1 MPRARVPNASFIA
14 SAELPLLPFLAP
26 RVFTE
31 PLLSRRSERPNGKS
45 SRPQKEKAE
54 VGKLNYGLKE
64 NDNRLPPK
72 RGSDT
77 LCTSTQCGNGSTAGG
92 LLGFVLSRPASS
104 NSTFSPASVERRYAE
119 ISSFARQFVRGYSS
133 GRATRGATSR
143 GGTSIQKASDT
154 AAARKASTLYRRGP
168 RLATRRER
176 ILSLQRERLANY
188 VAHEIDQRRSSLMKQ
203 GQYRSL
209 RRRIMNLEHW
219 DDTQINLQGRQGG
232 KRNRLVMTRA
242 LAALDRSLYPA
253 IGQYTRKIDVKHDP
267 MCARWSARVFPKAA
281 KQDLEE
287 TWDNWMALD
296 GKTRQSIYKSLLVY
310 LLHRKPARAMQFIQ
324 VLASDRLLRAR
335 KADVIADALGHLA
348 KLHSRDVYDA
358 RHEWSTDKRAVKR
371 KFVSDFVH
379 VFHQVLAARP
389 RVCSQDL
396 LYNLVSVA
404 EAKDLQKVLTCFL
417 ENRTYLGFDTLL
429 HYANAFAKAGDV
441 RSALRCLEEL
451 KAVNSSTTWE
461 TMSDR
466 ERLRWSCAL
475 ILRKS
480 MSKGHEYHETPAIV
494 EAIVRLGITMDL
506 LLYNVVMHNAMEA
519 HDYSTAFKVYN
530 TLEGNGLKA
539 DKHTYSILLHGCTL
553 QDNPAMFSQFAE
565 HCADVAEEIRDPWL
579 ATDYLHYVYVR
590 HHDHSDRAQ
599 TLASLQRAYLRLFS
613 ARPLDLLTS
622 RVIRT
627 LSAPPGTEHGPSEAP
642 KLDPPSM
649 AVYIMYQAQ
658 IQEALTGSPRQMEDM
673 YARFKYIVQ
682 QDIDPAL
689 TRLANDAI
697 IWNAFLLAFCSKQQ
711 FASASQLIK
720 DMAEHSTQPN
730 IYTWNIFMQAF
741 FKTGQVQAAERV
753 FEILRSR
760 GIDPDQFTY
769 GVMLRGYAKAQRV
782 DRIGEIM
789 QHLNADQE
797 MEPDLLRALAGIT
810 QRNKLMLTLE
820 RSRVYKEVQAQEKT
834 RLEAEDEEQ
843 RWTAPQL
850 GDVESPAD
858 VVEREIQSFASDV
871 ASGAE
876 AMSLLWSRESEMNS
890 KDLPAIQA
898 ESSYSAKPT
907 EAPAS
912 ADKQGV
918 PVTQEY
924 GVEHLPE
931 MEATHLIRQQPS
943 TETESAVKSQSG
955 DKLDPVVMPEPPS
968 KTQLPTKPASVAK
981 PIPTPTVKAT
991 SSKQKPINTRSRP
1004 ARTPQPR
1011 PENALDPD
1019 VQYKK
1024 LQEKLGILAPPSPSP
1039 SSDVQPTPSPNT
1051 SFGADLGY
1059 KSSQVSKSLPEFTLR
1074 RMYPSTRQR
1083 GGKE

>member
-1 MPRARVPNASFIA
+1 
-14 SAELPLLPFLAP
+14 
-26 RVFTE
+26 
-31 PLLSRRSERPNGKS
+31 
-45 SRPQKEKAE
+45 
-54 VGKLNYGLKE
+54 
-64 NDNRLPPK
+64 
-72 RGSDT
+72 
-77 LCTSTQCGNGSTAGG
+77 
-92 LLGFVLSRPASS
+92 
-104 NSTFSPASVERRYAE
+104 
-119 ISSFARQFVRGYSS
+119 
-133 GRATRGATSR
+133 
-143 GGTSIQKASDT
+143 
-154 AAARKASTLYRRGP
+154 
-168 RLATRRER
+168 
-176 ILSLQRERLANY
+176 
-188 VAHEIDQRRSSLMKQ
+188 
-203 GQYRSL
+203 
-209 RRRIMNLEHW
+209 
-219 DDTQINLQGRQGG
+219 
-232 KRNRLVMTRA
+232 
-242 LAALDRSLYPA
+242 
-253 IGQYTRKIDVKHDP
+253 

-461 TMSDR
+461 TLSDR

-590 HHDHSDRAQ
+590 HHDHSDKAQ
-599 TLASLQRAYLRLFS
+599 TLASLQQ
-613 ARPLDLLTS
+613 
-622 RVIRT
+622 
-627 LSAPPGTEHGPSEAP
+627 HGPSEAP

-760 GIDPDQFTY
+760 GVDPDQFTY

-871 ASGAE
+871 ASC
-876 AMSLLWSRESEMNS
+876 
-890 KDLPAIQA
+890 
-898 ESSYSAKPT
+898 AKPT

-912 ADKQGV
+912 ADRQGV

-943 TETESAVKSQSG
+943 TETESAGKSQPG
-955 DKLDPVVMPEPPS
+955 DKLGPVVMPEPSS
-968 KTQLPTKPASVAK
+968 KTQLPTDPASVAK

-991 SSKQKPINTRSRP
+991 SSKQKPTNTRSRP
-1004 ARTPQPR
+1004 ARTPQLR

-1039 SSDVQPTPSPNT
+1039 SSDVQPNPSPNT